1 MSGAGEGTLAK
12 PLEKPRADIGFGD
25 ALDDFNPA
33 EWAPEPRQ
41 RPRIAPEEGRRL
53 AEATG
58 FHSRE
63 AVPALQPVPQPA
75 PQAPLRRRRT
85 GRNAQLNLK
94 CRPDTIEAFY
104 AIADG
109 QGWGLGETLEHAV
122 ALLQRELS
130 EPRG

>member
-1 MSGAGEGTLAK
+1 MSGAGRTAGQGAR
-12 PLEKPRADIGFGD
+12 PRADIGFGD
-25 ALDDFNPA
+25 ALEDFNPA
-33 EWAPEPRQ
+33 DWAPEPRQ

-58 FHSRE
+58 FRSRE
-63 AVPALQPVPQPA
+63 AVPPA
-75 PQAPLRRRRT
+75 PAPAPVAETLPRRRRT

-104 AIADG
+104 AIDDA

-130 EPRG
+130 DPPG